1 MADETFVDSRSLEW
15 VTSPYPGVYRKPLRF
30 EEEGPRTTLLRMEPG
45 AHIPRHLHPEGEEVF
60 ILEGRLQVDGDK
72 WYDAG
77 WYMHA
82 PPGSANVVSTD
93 TGALLLVTLPKPHI
107 DLD

>member
-15 VTSPYPGVYRKPLRF
+15 VASLYPGVFRKPLRF

-45 AHIPRHLHPEGEEVF
+45 AYIPRHLHPEGEEVF

-72 WYDAG
+72 WYEADGICMPRPAVRTRSQPTPARC
-77 WYMHA
+77 Y
-82 PPGSANVVSTD
+82 
-93 TGALLLVTLPKPHI
+93 
-107 DLD
+107 